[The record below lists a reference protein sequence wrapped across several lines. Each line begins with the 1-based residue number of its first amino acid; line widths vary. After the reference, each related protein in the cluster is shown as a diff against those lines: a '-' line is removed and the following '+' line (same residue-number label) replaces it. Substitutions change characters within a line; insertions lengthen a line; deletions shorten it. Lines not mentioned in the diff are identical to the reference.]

1 MDKIIVSEQKNMS
14 DINDSIKPE
23 RLLAALAEFSTR
35 QFKSEQEMLT
45 IVLNTIADIFEMRT
59 PFLASTMGGI
69 FEILDT
75 VNRKGCTLEAGAMLP
90 LPDSY

>member
-1 MDKIIVSEQKNMS
+1 MS
-14 DINDSIKPE
+14 DLVSSAKSE
-23 RLLAALAEFSTR
+23 RLLAALAQFSIQ
-35 QFKSEQEMLT
+35 QFKNEQELIT
-45 IVLNTIADIFEMRT
+45 NALNTIADATGMRT

-75 VNRKGCTLEAGAMLP
+75 VNRKGCRLEAGAMLP